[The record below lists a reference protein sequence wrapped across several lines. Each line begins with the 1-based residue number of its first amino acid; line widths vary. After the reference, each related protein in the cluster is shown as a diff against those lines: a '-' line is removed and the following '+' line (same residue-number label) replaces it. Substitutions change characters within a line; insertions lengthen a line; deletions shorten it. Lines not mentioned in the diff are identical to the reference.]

1 LIRFLLDTNVC
12 IDLLRGN
19 GGEILRHLR
28 HHDLGEIGIC
38 TITLAELQHGV
49 FKSSDPARN
58 MKAVAEFC
66 AAFAILPFD
75 GLAAE
80 AYGRI
85 RAELERVGTPI
96 GPLDTLIAACALA
109 IGCVL
114 VTNNRREFNRVK
126 GLAVENWRGPQ
137 PE

>member
-1 LIRFLLDTNVC
+1 MIRFLLDTNVC
-12 IDLLRGN
+12 IDLLRGD

-28 HHDLGEIGIC
+28 RHDLDEIGIS
-38 TITLAELQHGV
+38 TITLAKLQHGV

-66 AAFAILPFD
+66 AAFEILPFD

-85 RAELERVGTPI
+85 RAELERAGTPI

-114 VTNNRREFNRVK
+114 LTNNDREFNRVK
-126 GLAVENWRGPQ
+126 GLAIENWRSTQ
-137 PE
+137 RE